1 MRNSRG
7 FKNLIITALCQLSML
22 VFGIILPKIT
32 IMNLG
37 SEANGFLST
46 INEVFSYVALIEGG
60 LGLALLNSL
69 YGPISKGNDDE
80 ISDVM
85 TAARIKYRRVALA
98 YFAISIIIALLFP
111 FFLKTRLSYKEMA
124 LAILLQ
130 GIGGAGTM
138 YLSSSI
144 CQYLIAAGRNYIKE
158 INHLACY
165 VLTSIS
171 KIALII
177 FTKNIVVVTL
187 IYTVFCLIEGSIY
200 QYYFIKHFPEINLK
214 SDTPKY
220 KNLSEQKYFLVHQI
234 SSVIF
239 SATDLFVI
247 SIFCSLTESSI
258 YAVYSLVFTAIST
271 IMLSVFNSMKY
282 ILGAAY
288 ADGLAK
294 YTRIHDIFD
303 TIYLAVMF
311 SLYFTAFLLANGFVG
326 LYTRG
331 ADVNY
336 VDTYLPMLFALT
348 KILSSCRNVCGNT
361 HNIAHRAKQNMVPTV
376 VEAILNLG
384 VSLIL
389 VNFLGMYGVLI
400 GTVAALVFRTNQT
413 IIYTNRF
420 ILHRSSWYTYKNIIA
435 FTAVAAVLY
444 VIIKGIVTIDFSGYL
459 GFAMYLFIIFPIVFV
474 LYMITA
480 ILISKDVRNIVK
492 SYIV

>member
-1 MRNSRG
+1 
-7 FKNLIITALCQLSML
+7 ML

-46 INEVFSYVALIEGG
+46 VNEVFSYVALIEGG

-69 YGPISKGNDDE
+69 YEPIAKGNNDE

-85 TAARIKYRRVALA
+85 TAARIRYRRVAFA
-98 YFAISIIIALLFP
+98 YFTVSVIIAFLFP
-111 FFLKTRLSYKEMA
+111 IFLKTNLSYMEMV
-124 LAILLQ
+124 LTILMQ

-144 CQYLIAAGRNYIKE
+144 CQYLIAAGRNYVKE

-187 IYTVFCLIEGSIY
+187 IYTIFCLVEGSIY
-200 QYYFIKHFPEINLK
+200 QYYFKKHFPEINLK
-214 SDTPKY
+214 SETPKY
-220 KNLSEQKYFLVHQI
+220 RNLSEQKYFLVHQI

-258 YAVYSLVFTAIST
+258 YAVYSLIFTAIST
-271 IMLSVFNSMKY
+271 TMLSVFNSMKY

-288 ADGLAK
+288 AEGLDK
-294 YTRIHDIFD
+294 YTRVHDIFD
-303 TIYLAVMF
+303 TVYLAVMF

-326 LYTRG
+326 LYTQG

-336 VDTYLPMLFALT
+336 VDAYLPLLFALT

-376 VEAILNLG
+376 VEAVLNLG
-384 VSLIL
+384 VSLVL

-400 GTVAALVFRTNQT
+400 GTVVALLFRTNQT

-420 ILHRSSWYTYKNIIA
+420 ILGRSSWYTYKNVIA
-435 FTAVAAVLY
+435 FTTVAAIMYVLIQK
-444 VIIKGIVTIDFSGYL
+444 IITIEFSGYI
-459 GFAMYLFIIFPIVFV
+459 GFAKYLFIMFPIVFV
-474 LYMITA
+474 IYMITA
-480 ILISKDVRNIVK
+480 ILISKNVRNTVKAYIVK
-492 SYIV
+492 S